1 MTPDVRDPGSELARL
16 LVAAQE
22 TRSPLDS
29 LPLELVPADADA
41 AFAVQRRTLMLRS
54 QAIGG
59 WKVGA
64 KSPTGPIQGAPL
76 PADRILKSGAVVRR
90 EDYRLLGLELEIAF
104 RFGRVFEPSAEPY
117 ADEVVIAGVASMLA
131 TIEIVSSRFA
141 RWPDVDK
148 LCQLADLQNHG
159 ALACGEAV
167 AYSAA
172 FPFAAPS
179 LAFMSDGVDIVRS
192 PVANPAGDPRRL
204 LAWVVNHCTARGIA
218 VGTDVIVT
226 TGSYTGMHFAS
237 APGTVVGEIRG
248 LPPVS
253 LTLV

>member
-1 MTPDVRDPGSELARL
+1 MTRDARDPGSELARL
-16 LVAAQE
+16 LATAQE
-22 TRSPLDS
+22 TRAPLIS
-29 LPLELVPADADA
+29 LRPELAPADAAA
-41 AFAVQRRTLMLRS
+41 AFAVQQRTLALRG

-64 KSPTGPIQGAPL
+64 KSPAGPIQGAPL
-76 PADRILKSGAVVRR
+76 PGDRILAAGAVVRC
-90 EDYRLLGLELEIAF
+90 EDYPVLGLELEIAF

-117 ADEVVIAGVASMLA
+117 ADEVVLAGVASMLA

-141 RWPDVDK
+141 QWPDVDK

-167 AYSAA
+167 AYSAD
-172 FPFAAPS
+172 FPFTAPS
-179 LAFMSDGVDIVRS
+179 LTFMFDGVDIVKS

-204 LAWVVNHCTARGIA
+204 LAWVVNHCTAQGIT
-218 VGTDVIVT
+218 VDSGTVVT

-237 APGTVVGEIRG
+237 APGTVSGMIRG

>member
-1 MTPDVRDPGSELARL
+1 MTADARDPAGELARL
-16 LVAAQE
+16 LATAQE
-22 TRSPLDS
+22 TRSPLIS
-29 LPLELVPADADA
+29 LHPELVPVDTAA
-41 AFAVQRRTLMLRS
+41 AFAVQHRTLALRGK
-54 QAIGG
+54 AIGG

-64 KSPTGPIQGAPL
+64 KSLAGPILGAPL
-76 PADRILKSGAVVRR
+76 PGDRILGAGAVVQR
-90 EDYRLLGLELEIAF
+90 EDYPVLGLELEIAF
-104 RFGRVFEPSAEPY
+104 RFGRVFEPSTEPY
-117 ADEVVIAGVASMLA
+117 ADEVVLAGVASMLA

-141 RWPDVDK
+141 QWPAVDK

-167 AYSAA
+167 AYSAD

-179 LAFMSDGVDIVRS
+179 LAFVFDGADIVKS

-218 VGTDVIVT
+218 VGGDVVVT

-237 APGTVVGEIRG
+237 SPGTVIGEIRG
-248 LPPVS
+248 LPAVS

>member
-1 MTPDVRDPGSELARL
+1 MTTGAHDPAIDLARL
-16 LVAAQE
+16 LVTAQE
-22 TRSPLDS
+22 THAPLES
-29 LPLELVPADADA
+29 LRPELVPADAAA
-41 AFAVQRRTLMLRS
+41 AFAVQERTLGLRG

-64 KSPTGPIQGAPL
+64 KSLAGPIQGAPL
-76 PADRILKSGAVVRR
+76 PADRILESGTVVRC
-90 EDYRLLGLELEIAF
+90 EDYPLLGLELEIAF
-104 RFGRVFEPSAEPY
+104 RFGRVFEPSPEPY
-117 ADEVVIAGVASMLA
+117 PDEVVLASVTSMLA

-141 RWPDVDK
+141 GWPDVDK

-172 FPFAAPS
+172 FPFATPA
-179 LAFMSDGVDIVRS
+179 LAFTADGVDIVKS

-218 VGTDVIVT
+218 VEPDVVVT

-248 LPPVS
+248 LPPVR

>member
-1 MTPDVRDPGSELARL
+1 VTTDPRDAGSELARL
-16 LVAAQE
+16 LVTAQE
-22 TRSPLDS
+22 TRSPLRS
-29 LPLELVPADADA
+29 LLPELVPADA
-41 AFAVQRRTLMLRS
+41 VQQRTLALRS

-64 KSPTGPIQGAPL
+64 RSATGPILGAPL
-76 PADRILKSGAVVRR
+76 PADRVLGAGAAVRCD
-90 EDYRLLGLELEIAF
+90 DYPVLGLELEIAF
-104 RFGRVFEPSAEPY
+104 RFGRVFEPCAQPY
-117 ADEVVIAGVASMLA
+117 ADEVVLAGVASMLA

-141 RWPDVDK
+141 QWPDVDK

-159 ALACGEAV
+159 ALVCGEAL
-167 AYSAA
+167 AYAA
-172 FPFAAPS
+172 GFPFTAPS
-179 LAFMSDGVDIVRS
+179 LTFTLDGVDIVKA

-204 LAWVVNHCTARGIA
+204 LAWVVNHCTARGMA
-218 VGTDVIVT
+218 VGTDVVVT

-237 APGTVVGEIRG
+237 SPGTLVGEIRG

>member
-1 MTPDVRDPGSELARL
+1 MTGDARDPGSELARL
-16 LVAAQE
+16 LATAQE
-22 TRSPLDS
+22 TRSPLIS
-29 LPLELVPADADA
+29 LRPELVPVDAAA
-41 AFAVQRRTLMLRS
+41 AFAVQQRTLALRG

-64 KSPTGPIQGAPL
+64 KSPAGPIQGAPL
-76 PADRILKSGAVVRR
+76 PADRLLEAGAVVRR
-90 EDYRLLGLELEIAF
+90 EDYPVLGLELEIAF
-104 RFGRVFEPSAEPY
+104 RFGRVFEPSAVPY
-117 ADEVVIAGVASMLA
+117 ADEVVLAGVASMLA

-141 RWPDVDK
+141 QWPDVDK

-167 AYSAA
+167 AYAA
-172 FPFAAPS
+172 SFPFATPS
-179 LAFMSDGVDIVRS
+179 LTFTFDGVDIVKS

-204 LAWVVNHCTARGIA
+204 LAWVVNHCTAQGIT
-218 VGTDVIVT
+218 VDSDVVVT

-237 APGTVVGEIRG
+237 APGTVSGAIQG

>member
-1 MTPDVRDPGSELARL
+1 VTTEVRDPGSELARL
-16 LVAAQE
+16 LVRAQE
-22 TRSPLDS
+22 TRSPLES
-29 LPLELVPADADA
+29 LRPELVPADAAA
-41 AFAVQRRTLMLRS
+41 AFAVQHRTLALRS

-64 KSPTGPIQGAPL
+64 KSLAGPIQGAPL
-76 PADRILKSGAVVRR
+76 PADRILKSGAVVRC
-90 EDYRLLGLELEIAF
+90 EDYPLLGLELEIAF
-104 RFGRVFEPSAEPY
+104 RFGRVFEPSTEPY
-117 ADEVVIAGVASMLA
+117 ADEVVLASVTSMLA

-141 RWPDVDK
+141 QWPDVDK

-167 AYSAA
+167 AYTAA
-172 FPFAAPS
+172 FPFATPS
-179 LAFMSDGVDIVRS
+179 LTFTFDGVDIVKI

-218 VGTDVIVT
+218 VDTDVIVT

-237 APGTVVGEIRG
+237 APGTIVGQIRG
-248 LPPVS
+248 LPPVR
-253 LTLV
+253 LTLA

>member
-1 MTPDVRDPGSELARL
+1 MTTGARDPGGELARL
-16 LVAAQE
+16 LATAQE
-22 TRSPLDS
+22 TGSPLVS
-29 LPLELVPADADA
+29 LPPEFVPVDAAA
-41 AFAVQRRTLMLRS
+41 AFAVQHRTLALRDK
-54 QAIGG
+54 AIGG

-76 PADRILKSGAVVRR
+76 PGDRILAAGAVVRC
-90 EDYRLLGLELEIAF
+90 EDYPVLGLELEIAF
-104 RFGRVFEPSAEPY
+104 RFGRVFEPSTEPY
-117 ADEVVIAGVASMLA
+117 ADEVVLAGVASMLA

-141 RWPDVDK
+141 QWPDVDK

-167 AYSAA
+167 AYSAD
-172 FPFAAPS
+172 FSFATPS
-179 LAFMSDGVDIVRS
+179 LAFMFDGVDIVKS

-204 LAWVVNHCTARGIA
+204 LAWVVNHCTAQGIT
-218 VGTDVIVT
+218 VDSDVVVT

-237 APGTVVGEIRG
+237 APGTVSGEIRG
-248 LPPVS
+248 LPAVS

>member
-1 MTPDVRDPGSELARL
+1 MTAGARDPGGGLARL
-16 LVAAQE
+16 LVTAQE
-22 TRSPLDS
+22 ARSPLLS
-29 LPLELVPADADA
+29 VPEELVPVDAGA
-41 AFAVQRRTLMLRS
+41 AFAVQQRMLALRS

-64 KSPTGPIQGAPL
+64 KTPAGPIQGAPL
-76 PADRILKSGAVVRR
+76 PSDGILQSGAVVRC
-90 EDYRLLGLELEIAF
+90 EDYPVLGLELEIAF
-104 RFGRVFEPSAEPY
+104 RFGRVFEPSTEPY
-117 ADEVVIAGVASMLA
+117 ADEVVLASVASMLA

-167 AYSAA
+167 AYSAD
-172 FPFAAPS
+172 FPFTAPS
-179 LAFMSDGVDIVRS
+179 LTFMLDGADIVKS

-204 LAWVVNHCTARGIA
+204 LAWVVNHCTARGIT
-218 VGTDVIVT
+218 VDRDVVVT
-226 TGSYTGMHFAS
+226 TGSYTGMHLAS
-237 APGTVVGEIRG
+237 APGTVSGEIRG
-248 LPPVS
+248 LPAVS

>member
-1 MTPDVRDPGSELARL
+1 MTTEVRDPGSELARQ
-16 LVAAQE
+16 LVTAQE
-22 TRSPLDS
+22 TRSPLVS
-29 LPLELVPADADA
+29 LLPELVPVDAAA
-41 AFAVQRRTLMLRS
+41 AFAVQQRTLALQN

-64 KSPTGPIQGAPL
+64 KSLTGPIQGAPL
-76 PADRILKSGAVVRR
+76 PGDRILEAGAVVRR
-90 EDYRLLGLELEIAF
+90 EDYPVLGLELEIAF
-104 RFGRVFEPSAEPY
+104 RFGRVFEPSTEPY
-117 ADEVVIAGVASMLA
+117 PEELVLASVASMLA
-131 TIEIVSSRFA
+131 TIEIVSSRFE

-172 FPFAAPS
+172 FPFTTPS
-179 LAFMSDGVDIVRS
+179 LTFVFDGADIVKS

-218 VGTDVIVT
+218 VDTDVIVT

>member
-1 MTPDVRDPGSELARL
+1 MTSDARDPGGELARL
-16 LVAAQE
+16 LATAQE
-22 TRSPLDS
+22 TRSPLIS
-29 LPLELVPADADA
+29 LHPELVPVDTAA
-41 AFAVQRRTLMLRS
+41 AFAVQHRTLALRDK
-54 QAIGG
+54 AIGG

-64 KSPTGPIQGAPL
+64 KSSTGPIQGAPL
-76 PADRILKSGAVVRR
+76 PGDRILGAGAAVRR
-90 EDYRLLGLELEIAF
+90 EDYPVLGLELEIAF
-104 RFGRVFEPSAEPY
+104 RFGRVFKPSDYPY
-117 ADEVVIAGVASMLA
+117 ADEVVLAGVASMLA

-141 RWPDVDK
+141 QWPGVDK

-167 AYSAA
+167 AYSAD
-172 FPFAAPS
+172 FPFTAPS
-179 LAFMSDGVDIVRS
+179 LAFVFDGADIVKS

-218 VGTDVIVT
+218 VGGDVVIT

-237 APGTVVGEIRG
+237 SPGTVVGEIRG

>member
-1 MTPDVRDPGSELARL
+1 MTAATRDPGGELARL
-16 LVAAQE
+16 LATAQQ
-22 TRSPLDS
+22 TGSPLVA
-29 LPLELVPADADA
+29 LGPEFVPTDASA
-41 AFAVQRRTLMLRS
+41 AFAVQQRTLALRDK
-54 QAIGG
+54 AIGG

-64 KSPTGPIQGAPL
+64 KSPTAPILGAPL
-76 PADRILKSGAVVRR
+76 PGDGILRAGAVVRC
-90 EDYRLLGLELEIAF
+90 EDYPVLGLELEIAF

-117 ADEVVIAGVASMLA
+117 AHEVVLASVATMLA

-167 AYSAA
+167 AYSED
-172 FPFAAPS
+172 FPFATPS
-179 LAFMSDGVDIVRS
+179 LTFEFNGADIVKI
-192 PVANPAGDPRRL
+192 PPTNPAGDPRRL

-218 VGTDVIVT
+218 IGGDIVIT

-237 APGTVVGEIRG
+237 SPGTVVGEMRG

-253 LTLV
+253 LTIV

>member
-1 MTPDVRDPGSELARL
+1 MTTDARDPGSELARL
-16 LVAAQE
+16 LVTAQE
-22 TRSPLDS
+22 TRSPLES
-29 LPLELVPADADA
+29 LHPELVPADAAA
-41 AFAVQRRTLMLRS
+41 AFAVQHRTLALRGL
-54 QAIGG
+54 AIGG

-64 KSPTGPIQGAPL
+64 KSLAGPIQGAPL
-76 PADRILKSGAVVRR
+76 PADRILKQGAVARR
-90 EDYRLLGLELEIAF
+90 EDYRPLGLELEIAF
-104 RFGRVFEPSAEPY
+104 RFGRVFEPSTEPY
-117 ADEVVIAGVASMLA
+117 PEDVVLAGVTSMLA

-172 FPFAAPS
+172 FPFATPA
-179 LAFMSDGVDIVRS
+179 LAFTANGVDIVKG

-218 VGTDVIVT
+218 VEPDVVVT

-248 LPPVS
+248 LPPVR

>member
-1 MTPDVRDPGSELARL
+1 VTSDARDPGSELARL
-16 LVAAQE
+16 LATAQE
-22 TRSPLDS
+22 TRSPLTS
-29 LPLELVPADADA
+29 LRPELVPADAAA
-41 AFAVQRRTLMLRS
+41 AFAVQQRTLALRG

-64 KSPTGPIQGAPL
+64 KSPAGPIQGAPL
-76 PADRILKSGAVVRR
+76 PGDRILAAGAAVRR
-90 EDYRLLGLELEIAF
+90 EDYPVLGLELEIAF

-117 ADEVVIAGVASMLA
+117 ADEVVFAGVASMLA

-141 RWPDVDK
+141 QWPDLDK

-167 AYSAA
+167 AYSAD
-172 FPFAAPS
+172 FPFATPS
-179 LAFMSDGVDIVRS
+179 LTFTFDGVDIVKS

-204 LAWVVNHCTARGIA
+204 LAWVVNHCTARGITVGSDA
-218 VGTDVIVT
+218 VVT

-237 APGTVVGEIRG
+237 SPGTVIGEIRG

>member
-1 MTPDVRDPGSELARL
+1 MTSDARDPGSELARL
-16 LVAAQE
+16 LATAQE
-22 TRSPLDS
+22 TRSPLIS
-29 LPLELVPADADA
+29 LRPELVPADAAA
-41 AFAVQRRTLMLRS
+41 AFAVQQRTLALRG
-54 QAIGG
+54 QAVGG

-64 KSPTGPIQGAPL
+64 KSPAGPIQGAPL
-76 PADRILKSGAVVRR
+76 PGDRILAAGAVVRC
-90 EDYRLLGLELEIAF
+90 EDYPVLGLELEIAF

-117 ADEVVIAGVASMLA
+117 ADEVVLAGVASMLA

-141 RWPDVDK
+141 QWPDVDK

-167 AYSAA
+167 AYSAD
-172 FPFAAPS
+172 FPFTTP
-179 LAFMSDGVDIVRS
+179 LLTFMIDGMDIVKS

-204 LAWVVNHCTARGIA
+204 LAWVVNHCTARGITVDSDA
-218 VGTDVIVT
+218 VVT
-226 TGSYTGMHFAS
+226 TGSYSGMHFAS
-237 APGTVVGEIRG
+237 SPGTVVGEIRG

>member
-1 MTPDVRDPGSELARL
+1 MTTDARDPGGELARL
-16 LVAAQE
+16 LATAQE
-22 TRSPLDS
+22 TRSPLIS
-29 LPLELVPADADA
+29 LHPELVPVDSAA
-41 AFAVQRRTLMLRS
+41 AFAVQHRTLALRGK
-54 QAIGG
+54 AIGG

-64 KSPTGPIQGAPL
+64 KSSTGPIQGAPL
-76 PADRILKSGAVVRR
+76 PGDRILGAGAVVRR
-90 EDYRLLGLELEIAF
+90 DDYPVLGLELEIAF

-117 ADEVVIAGVASMLA
+117 ADEDVLAGVASMLA

-141 RWPDVDK
+141 QWPAVDK

-167 AYSAA
+167 AYSAD
-172 FPFAAPS
+172 FPFATPS
-179 LAFMSDGVDIVRS
+179 LTFAFDGADIVKS

-218 VGTDVIVT
+218 VGGDVVVT

-237 APGTVVGEIRG
+237 SPGTVVGEIRG

>member
-1 MTPDVRDPGSELARL
+1 MTSDARDPGGELARL
-16 LVAAQE
+16 LATAQE
-22 TRSPLDS
+22 TRSPLIS
-29 LPLELVPADADA
+29 LHPELVPVDTAA
-41 AFAVQRRTLMLRS
+41 AFAVQHRTLALRDK
-54 QAIGG
+54 AIGG

-64 KSPTGPIQGAPL
+64 KSSTGPIQGAPL
-76 PADRILKSGAVVRR
+76 PGDRILGAGAAVRR
-90 EDYRLLGLELEIAF
+90 EDYPVLGLELEIAF
-104 RFGRVFEPSAEPY
+104 RFGRVFEPSDYPY
-117 ADEVVIAGVASMLA
+117 ADEVVLAGVASMLA

-141 RWPDVDK
+141 QWPGVDK

-172 FPFAAPS
+172 FPFTAPS
-179 LAFMSDGVDIVRS
+179 LTFVFDGADIVKS

-218 VGTDVIVT
+218 VGGDVVIT

-237 APGTVVGEIRG
+237 SPGTVVGEIQG